1 MPWPGSGKPR
11 PTGERSGGARPG
23 AVGAV
28 EDNGRGG
35 RLQTSRLTHTAGGH
49 LVIDGVD
56 CTAPAGAV
64 TGVLGPNGSGK
75 STLLRLVAGAAEPD
89 RGAILLSGADLRT
102 MSRRD
107 RARRLALVEQESAPD
122 TALGVLDVVLLGRI
136 PHRSR
141 WGQDSASDV
150 AIAHASL
157 ARVGAGDLA
166 EREFATLSG
175 GERQR
180 VHLAAA
186 LAQEPRLLL
195 LDEPTNHLD
204 VGAQLALLDLVR
216 SLAGEGVTVLMA
228 MHDLNH
234 ALRWCE
240 HVVVLAGGRVR
251 AAGPPRDV
259 LSPTLLGEVYGVRS
273 DVVSVEAADG
283 ARQVLVFSPQHVAEA
298 APATLAPP

>member
-1 MPWPGSGKPR
+1 MVRAPADW
-11 PTGERSGGARPG
+11 
-23 AVGAV
+23 
-28 EDNGRGG
+28 
-35 RLQTSRLTHTAGGH
+35 LQTSRLTFAAGER
-49 LVIDGVD
+49 LIIDGVD
-56 CTAPAGAV
+56 CTVPAGTI

-75 STLLRLVAGAAEPD
+75 STLLRLVAGAADPD

-122 TALGVLDVVLLGRI
+122 TPLDVLDVVLLGRI

-141 WGQDSASDV
+141 WGPDSPSDV
-150 AIAHASL
+150 AIARASL
-157 ARVGAGDLA
+157 DRVGAGDLA
-166 EREFATLSG
+166 ARALATLSG

-204 VGAQLALLDLVR
+204 IGAQLALLDLVR
-216 SLAGEGVTVLMA
+216 RLAESGVTVLMA

-234 ALRWCE
+234 ALRACE
-240 HVVVLAGGRVR
+240 HVVLLADGLVR
-251 AAGPPRDV
+251 AAGPAPDV
-259 LSPTLLGEVYGVRS
+259 LTPELVAEVYGVHAVIAEIGGQR
-273 DVVSVEAADG
+273 
-283 ARQVLVFSPQHVAEA
+283 VLVPTEPVSEVPLASPS
-298 APATLAPP
+298 P